1 MVIVRA
7 PWRRHLMMVD
17 DRASL
22 PDPDPATLERSAVLA
37 DLVREEIAATQ
48 EGAIGFDR
56 YMELALYAPGL
67 GYYSAGNA
75 IFGDR
80 GDFVTAP
87 ESGSLFARCLAR
99 QCAEIM
105 IHSGTRVVE
114 YGAGSGQ
121 LAVAL
126 AAALLAEDTRRSYH
140 IVEPSAALRARQQA
154 LLAAERPVESARF
167 SWSATHPSASGSG
180 VVIANE
186 VIDAMPARRYRLTRG
201 VVHELGVG
209 VARGRFVWQE
219 LRSRPVPAEL
229 PAALAG
235 YPDGYTC
242 ERHPGLVD
250 WCRALR
256 RVVDRGVV
264 LISDYGYAG
273 HEYLHPDRSDGTL
286 KCHYRHHVHA
296 DPFALPGAQDITV
309 AVDFTALAEAA
320 HLAGFRVAGY
330 TTQTHFLL
338 ACGIEAI
345 IAASS
350 AGGAIEAYLIAQ
362 EAKRLLLPGE
372 MGQTCKFMALAI
384 DYDAPLSGFAADE
397 RHRLDGFQDRRD

>member
-1 MVIVRA
+1 MVTVRA
-7 PWRRHLMMVD
+7 PRRRHLVMLG

-22 PDPDPATLERSAVLA
+22 PDPDPATLERSIALSR
-37 DLVREEIAATQ
+37 LVSTEIAASAD
-48 EGAIGFDR
+48 GAIGFDR

-75 IFGDR
+75 IFGDH

-87 ESGSLFARCLAR
+87 ESGNLFARCLAR
-99 QCAEIM
+99 QCDEIM
-105 IHSGTRVVE
+105 RHSGARIVE

-126 AAALLAEDTRRSYH
+126 AATLFAEDTQRSYH
-140 IVEPSAALRARQQA
+140 IVEPSASLRARQQA
-154 LLAAERPVESARF
+154 LVAAEHPVDAARF
-167 SWSATHPSASGSG
+167 SWSATHPTASGCG
-180 VVIANE
+180 VIVANE
-186 VIDAMPARRYRLTRG
+186 VIDAMPARRYRVTHG

-209 VARGRFVWQE
+209 IAGDRFVWRE
-219 LRSRPVPAEL
+219 LRSRPVPPEL
-229 PAALAG
+229 AVAIGA
-235 YPDGYTC
+235 YADGYTC
-242 ERHPGLVD
+242 ERHAGLID
-250 WCRALR
+250 WCRDLR
-256 RVVDRGVV
+256 RVIDRGVV

-273 HEYLHPDRSDGTL
+273 HEYLHPSRSEGTL

-296 DPFALPGAQDITV
+296 DPFVLPGAQDLTV

-320 HLAGFRVAGY
+320 HAVGFRVAGY
-330 TTQTHFLL
+330 TTQTRFLL
-338 ACGIEAI
+338 ACGVDTI

-350 AGGAIEAYLIAQ
+350 TGNAVDAYVLAQ

-372 MGQTCKFMALAI
+372 MGETCKFMALAI

-397 RHRLDGFQDRRD
+397 RHRLDGFTDRQD

>member
-1 MVIVRA
+1 MVTVGA
-7 PWRRHLMMVD
+7 PWRRHLVMLD
-17 DRASL
+17 DLASL
-22 PDPDPATLERSAVLA
+22 PDPDPATLERSAALTA
-37 DLVREEIAATQ
+37 LVRAEIAATPD
-48 EGAIGFDR
+48 GAIGFDR
-56 YMELALYAPGL
+56 YMELALYAPEL

-75 IFGDR
+75 IFGDH

-87 ESGSLFARCLAR
+87 ESGRLFARCLAR
-99 QCAEIM
+99 QCDEIM
-105 IHSGTRVVE
+105 RRSGARVVE

-126 AAALLAEDTRRSYH
+126 AALLLAGDTQRSYH
-140 IVEPSAALRARQQA
+140 IVEPSASLRARQQA
-154 LLAAERPVESARF
+154 LVAAEQPVEAARF
-167 SWSATHPSASGSG
+167 NWSATHPATSGGG

-209 VARGRFVWQE
+209 FARDRFVWQE
-219 LRSRPVPAEL
+219 LSRPVPPEL
-229 PAALAG
+229 GATLAAYA
-235 YPDGYTC
+235 DGYTC

-250 WCRALR
+250 WCRDLR
-256 RVVDRGVV
+256 RIVDRGVV

-273 HEYLHPDRSDGTL
+273 HEYLHPDRSAGTL

-296 DPFALPGAQDITV
+296 DPFVLPGAQDLTV

-320 HLAGFRVAGY
+320 HLAGFRIAGF

-338 ACGIEAI
+338 ACGIEAH
-345 IAASS
+345 IAAI
-350 AGGAIEAYLIAQ
+350 GADDAVAAYALAQ

-397 RHRLDGFQDRRD
+397 RHRLDGFATSRD